1 MRLRAP
7 FSDTSTTPFTCDRGP
22 ARITP
27 MRLPRVTASS
37 MSWVMNS
44 TVVRVA
50 RQMLASSTCI
60 RARVWAS
67 SAANGSSIS
76 SIFGSFA
83 RTRAIWMRC
92 FMPPESSAGYFCSW
106 PRSPTSSR

>member
-1 MRLRAP
+1 
-7 FSDTSTTPFTCDRGP
+7 
-22 ARITP
+22 

-50 RQMLASSTCI
+50 CQMLASSICI
-60 RARVWAS
+60 NVRVWAS
-67 SAANGSSIS
+67 SAAKGSSMS

-83 RTRAIWMRC
+83 STRAIWIRC

-106 PRSPTSSR
+106 PRRPTSSR